1 MSKEEIKQD
10 LKSET
15 SLAKEFSVFSPV
27 TKCWT
32 ETIEKGGSRS
42 EQRFFEVTVS
52 GMKEDRDGEIMDSAA
67 IDDMLAQ
74 FKSGKIPLFPDHGRD
89 PVTGE
94 RVYGWKQIMGVWV
107 DASIEGDKLKAVARV
122 NNAHPDGEMLWNFI
136 QEGMPVGFSIG
147 GKAAHFVEE
156 DSN

>member
-1 MSKEEIKQD
+1 MTIPNQSNNIAQEKVSDNFK
-10 LKSET
+10 
-15 SLAKEFSVFSPV
+15 VFSPV

-32 ETIEKGGSRS
+32 ETLEKGASRS

-52 GMKEDRDGEIMDSAA
+52 GMKEDRDGEIMDAAA
-67 IDDMLAQ
+67 IDDMLMQ

-122 NNAHPDGEMLWNFI
+122 NNAHPDADVLWGFI
-136 QEGMPVGFSIG
+136 QEGMPLGFSIG
-147 GKAAHFVEE
+147 GKAVEVVEE
-156 DSN
+156 